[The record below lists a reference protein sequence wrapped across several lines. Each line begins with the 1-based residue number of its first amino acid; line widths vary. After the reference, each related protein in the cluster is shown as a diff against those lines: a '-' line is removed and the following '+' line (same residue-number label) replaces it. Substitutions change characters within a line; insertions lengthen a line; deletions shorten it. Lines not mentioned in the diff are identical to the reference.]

1 MTTRAREEIIIKA
14 NNALADEFEKEIETF
29 SPDANL
35 QETLEIDSL
44 DLVDLVVLIEKELGI
59 KTAKDD
65 FANVKTFDDFYDLL
79 YSKQR

>member
-1 MTTRAREEIIIKA
+1 MTREEIIIKA

>member
-1 MTTRAREEIIIKA
+1 MTREEIIIKA
-14 NNALADEFEKEIETF
+14 NDALADEFEKEIETF